1 MLSEPVV
8 LLGLADAG
16 AHVGLTMDA
25 SAPTWLL
32 CHWVRDR
39 GVLSLEEAVRRL
51 TSDTAS
57 TFGIEGRGVLRAG
70 AFADLNVIDLGAL
83 ALPVPEFVHD
93 FPHGA
98 GRFRQGAS
106 GYDATIVNGQ
116 LFMEHGRH
124 TGALAGRLLRG
135 GTA

>member
-1 MLSEPVV
+1 
-8 LLGLADAG
+8 
-16 AHVGLTMDA
+16 MDA

-39 GVLSLEEAVRRL
+39 GALALEDAVRRL

-57 TFGIEGRGVLRAG
+57 TVGIEGRGVLRAG
-70 AFADLNVIDLGAL
+70 AFADVNVIDLGAL

-106 GYDATIVNGQ
+106 GYEATLVNGQ
-116 LFMEHGRH
+116 LFMEQGRH

-135 GTA
+135 ARA

>member
-1 MLSEPVV
+1 
-8 LLGLADAG
+8 
-16 AHVGLTMDA
+16 
-25 SAPTWLL
+25 
-32 CHWVRDR
+32 
-39 GVLSLEEAVRRL
+39 VLSLEEAVRRL